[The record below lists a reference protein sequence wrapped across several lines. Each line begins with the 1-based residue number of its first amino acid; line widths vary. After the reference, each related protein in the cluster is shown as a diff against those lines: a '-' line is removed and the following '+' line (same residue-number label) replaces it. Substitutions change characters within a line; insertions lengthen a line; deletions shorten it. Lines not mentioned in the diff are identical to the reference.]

1 MVESVFCPAA
11 CFWDGDCVSSIPKK
25 VPRALSCSSFRREE
39 MDGDFVFAPNML
51 LLLLLLALFLDLLA
65 ADVFAVLIWSTRV
78 PKPQADLPYLN
89 TVIYH

>member
-1 MVESVFCPAA
+1 MSSVQQHAF
-11 CFWDGDCVSSIPKK
+11 GMGIGSSIPKK
-25 VPRALSCSSFRREE
+25 VPRALSCSSFRCEE

-51 LLLLLLALFLDLLA
+51 LLVLLLALFLDLLA